1 MGAEIDNLE
10 IKIEAEASKAVKQL
24 SKLQQSLKELSSI
37 LSGINISD
45 SLSLG
50 LEKSTK
56 SNQAMKTLDNLEKTF
71 GTTKN
76 SAEKL
81 QKAFADVGKGFKFSG
96 NSKQLQKEIEKT
108 ERLLD
113 RLWAKEDKLKTIG
126 ASENTQGWKSLQYD
140 IAQTLNKLDVLRE
153 KEKELASIDPLENVK
168 VTHHLF
174 PDEVF
179 QSFDELHDRLQE
191 LSNQAPDTKE
201 DVEDIADSFKNAAK
215 QAEKLNEATK
225 KLKFS
230 SADNNTS
237 SSAKSMENARKS
249 LRERL
254 FGESEV
260 PTEEFKKLSS
270 EIEKAERHLENL
282 YTRQERME
290 FQGVKKGSSSFRG
303 LSYDINKAEKEL
315 ENLNKAMDT
324 LKSGGGAYKKAEL
337 PVMNTKSAAA
347 GIQKLSKSLKKLS
360 SITLKTFGKL
370 GNDAGNATKRIFGLS
385 NAADHSRMSLAR
397 MLGTSLMFSG
407 VFRGIGLVTDGV
419 TVGFENLAQY
429 SETTNASIS
438 LLMSALLRLKNAFA
452 VAFGPILD
460 VAAPILGRFVNML
473 SDTLNAVGQFFSA
486 LTGKQYAAQAVA
498 VQQDFAAG
506 LVGTSKNADNA
517 TDSVGDLSGAT
528 KKLAKNLS
536 ILGFD
541 EINKLNEAAENMSDA
556 VSGGNNGKITLPSTD
571 LLPADMFQTVP
582 IEKSIS
588 DFANRIRKAFASG
601 DWKGIGKILASKINT
616 GLQCIYDA
624 INWKKVGPKVTKFTT
639 AFTEAFNSLVDNVNW
654 GLMGRTL
661 GTGINTTVNTLNQS
675 IEKIRWKNLGK
686 KFSTGINGIVLEVDW
701 GNLGNLLGNNFMISW
716 NILYGFVKN
725 LNYGE
730 IGVAL
735 GKSVNGIFEKV
746 DFVTIGTVFA
756 EGFNGIFDTLR
767 NFNITVEWDNIST
780 KLSNG
785 LNKMIHTIK
794 WSEAGQV
801 LSGFVENF
809 LKTIWGVAE
818 NTDWESLGRGIGE
831 FLSSI
836 DWGTNLGLA
845 VDAIVTAFGG
855 LLDGLEG
862 SGTAGKIAVWLTKAF
877 LAVQV
882 AGPVLGLVNNL
893 TKAITGDTAYQKLYG
908 AFKVLFGKAATDS
921 ATSLIPLGDNLS
933 QTLGRFS
940 DLSNSVWGTTF
951 ILGNFDQAIKN
962 TKTSADGARY
972 STLVTALMELRDSGE
987 LTDKKFNDF
996 YSTLGA
1002 AQTKSVPFSDALV
1015 YVEDELKN
1023 AGIKTEDFEKVLSD
1037 TLDRLGVSAPEKA
1050 KIIGSGIGNGTAK
1063 GIEESK
1069 QVVQKASEG
1078 LGSSIVTWVKN
1089 ILGIH
1094 SPSTVMCGIGQNVV
1108 IGLGNGINDKAGT
1121 ALDAMKR
1128 LGDKLKGSLDGSLRN
1143 IESSTDRSM
1152 NNLGR
1157 SFDSA
1162 EQRAYSASSNIV
1174 NAFSNIHIPLP
1185 HIDVGWDNWNVGTL
1199 SFSVPRFNLNWYAN
1213 GGFPNAG
1220 ELFMANEAGPELVGK
1235 MGNRNVVANNK
1246 QITDGIKAAVV
1257 EGMTEVMMVA
1267 SAGQNDDKAYILNV
1281 TVKTEDN
1288 EVLARAVEKGKLKR
1302 DTRYNPCPAY

>member
-1 MGAEIDNLE
+1 
-10 IKIEAEASKAVKQL
+10 
-24 SKLQQSLKELSSI
+24 
-37 LSGINISD
+37 
-45 SLSLG
+45 
-50 LEKSTK
+50 
-56 SNQAMKTLDNLEKTF
+56 
-71 GTTKN
+71 
-76 SAEKL
+76 
-81 QKAFADVGKGFKFSG
+81 
-96 NSKQLQKEIEKT
+96 
-108 ERLLD
+108 
-113 RLWAKEDKLKTIG
+113 
-126 ASENTQGWKSLQYD
+126 
-140 IAQTLNKLDVLRE
+140 
-153 KEKELASIDPLENVK
+153 
-168 VTHHLF
+168 
-174 PDEVF
+174 
-179 QSFDELHDRLQE
+179 
-191 LSNQAPDTKE
+191 
-201 DVEDIADSFKNAAK
+201 
-215 QAEKLNEATK
+215 
-225 KLKFS
+225 
-230 SADNNTS
+230 
-237 SSAKSMENARKS
+237 
-249 LRERL
+249 
-254 FGESEV
+254 
-260 PTEEFKKLSS
+260 
-270 EIEKAERHLENL
+270 
-282 YTRQERME
+282 
-290 FQGVKKGSSSFRG
+290 
-303 LSYDINKAEKEL
+303 
-315 ENLNKAMDT
+315 
-324 LKSGGGAYKKAEL
+324 
-337 PVMNTKSAAA
+337 
-347 GIQKLSKSLKKLS
+347 
-360 SITLKTFGKL
+360 
-370 GNDAGNATKRIFGLS
+370 
-385 NAADHSRMSLAR
+385 
-397 MLGTSLMFSG
+397 
-407 VFRGIGLVTDGV
+407 
-419 TVGFENLAQY
+419 
-429 SETTNASIS
+429 
-438 LLMSALLRLKNAFA
+438 
-452 VAFGPILD
+452 
-460 VAAPILGRFVNML
+460 
-473 SDTLNAVGQFFSA
+473 
-486 LTGKQYAAQAVA
+486 
-498 VQQDFAAG
+498 
-506 LVGTSKNADNA
+506 
-517 TDSVGDLSGAT
+517 
-528 KKLAKNLS
+528 
-536 ILGFD
+536 
-541 EINKLNEAAENMSDA
+541 MSDA

-588 DFANRIRKAFASG
+588 DFAKRIRKAFASG

-616 GLQCIYDA
+616 GLQSIYDT
-624 INWKKVGPKVTKFTT
+624 INWKKVGPKITKFTT

-654 GLMGRTL
+654 GFMGRTL
-661 GTGINTTVNTLNQS
+661 GTGINTTVNTLNQL

-686 KFSTGINGIVLEVDW
+686 KFATGINGIVQEVNW
-701 GNLGNLLGNNFMISW
+701 GNLGNFLGSNFMISW

-767 NFNITVEWDNIST
+767 NFNLTVEWDKIST
-780 KLSNG
+780 KISNG

-794 WSEAGQV
+794 WSEAGQA

-809 LKTIWGVAE
+809 LKTIWVVSE

-855 LLDGLEG
+855 LLDGLG
-862 SGTAGKIAVWLTKAF
+862 KSGTAGKIAVWLTKAF

-893 TKAITGDTAYQKLYG
+893 TKAITGDTAYQKLYD

-940 DLSNSVWGTTF
+940 DLSNTVWGTTF
-951 ILGNFDQAIKN
+951 ILGNLHQAIEN

-972 STLVTALMELRDSGE
+972 STLLTALTELLDSGE
-987 LTDKKFNDF
+987 LTDTKFNEF

-1002 AQTKSVPFSDALV
+1002 AQAKSVPFSDALI

-1078 LGSSIVTWVKN
+1078 LGTSIINRIKN
-1089 ILGIH
+1089 RLDSH
-1094 SPSTVMCGIGQNVV
+1094 SPSRVMFEIGQNVD
-1108 IGLGNGINDKAGT
+1108 IGLGNGINDKAGA

-1128 LGDKLKGSLDGSLRN
+1128 LGDKLKGSLDGSLSN

-1257 EGMTEVMMVA
+1257 EGMTEVMMAA